1 MSIAFYLANVVGEL
15 FDDPYTA
22 LVLHQLQGQ
31 QVFLLVFFYEIQ
43 FHSDYKARRL
53 NRA

>member
-1 MSIAFYLANVVGEL
+1 MLSALSMSIAFYLAHVGEL

-31 QVFLLVFFYEIQ
+31 
-43 FHSDYKARRL
+43 
-53 NRA
+53 